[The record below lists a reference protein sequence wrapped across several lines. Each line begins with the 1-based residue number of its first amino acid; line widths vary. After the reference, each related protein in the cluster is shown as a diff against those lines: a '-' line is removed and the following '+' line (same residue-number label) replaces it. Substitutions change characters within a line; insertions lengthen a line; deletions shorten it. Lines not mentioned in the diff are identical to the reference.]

1 MAMKTNLSK
10 QWSII
15 SLIALPIAYLIY
27 LWNKIPKEVPMHFD
41 IHGEV
46 DRYGSKSE
54 LIIITLLPL
63 FIYGMMILIP
73 KLDPKKQLDKMG
85 NKYNSLTFIIV
96 LFMSILAIYMIYT
109 SVNSTSISSNFIY
122 IMVGGL
128 FMLLGNFFKTIKPNY
143 FVGIRTPWT
152 LESEEVWVKTHK
164 MSGYL
169 WVAGGLMIIICAL
182 LFSAEIAFYAVMAI
196 SILLAIVVV
205 VFSYIKYKE
214 LESPKE

>member
-1 MAMKTNLSK
+1 MKTNLSK

-41 IHGEV
+41 INGEV

-63 FIYGMMILIP
+63 LIYGMMILIP

-96 LFMSILAIYMIYT
+96 LFMSILAIYIIYT
-109 SVNSTSISSNFIY
+109 SVNSTTISSNFIY

-152 LESEEVWVKTHK
+152 LESEEVWIKTHK

-169 WVAGGLMIIICAL
+169 WVAGGLLIIVCAL
-182 LFSAEIAFYAVMAI
+182 LFSAKIAFYAVMGI
-196 SILLAIVVV
+196 TILITIVVV
-205 VFSYIKYKE
+205 VFSYLKYKE
-214 LESPKE
+214 IESQ